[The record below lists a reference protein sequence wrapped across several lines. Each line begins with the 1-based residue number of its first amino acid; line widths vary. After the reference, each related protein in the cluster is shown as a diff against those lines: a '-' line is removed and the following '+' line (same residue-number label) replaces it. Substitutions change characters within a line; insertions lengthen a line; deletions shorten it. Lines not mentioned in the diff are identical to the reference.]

1 MEKGNLKKYF
11 IKLFPDISL
20 WEKQYSVT
28 IPTANAL
35 EVLHSAVESPCKKQG
50 PGKGILSY
58 KKNKTIPCCFYIG
71 ESSDK

>member
-50 PGKGILSY
+50 PGKGILS
-58 KKNKTIPCCFYIG
+58 
-71 ESSDK
+71 